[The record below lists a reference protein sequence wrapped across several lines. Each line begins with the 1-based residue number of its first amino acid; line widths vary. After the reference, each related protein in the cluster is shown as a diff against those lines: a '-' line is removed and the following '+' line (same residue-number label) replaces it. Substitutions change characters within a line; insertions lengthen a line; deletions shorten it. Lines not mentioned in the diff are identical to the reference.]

1 MENSVF
7 CPCKDKRL
15 PAFLFRTKI
24 SSMKRALLFLIALL
38 ICVLP
43 AFSQQPAVLWQ
54 QTYGGSDTEDA
65 LAVRQTSDGG
75 YILAGFT
82 LSTDGDVAVSY
93 GMGDGW
99 VLKLDSN
106 GGLEWKRTYGGSAS
120 DGINCIREIAGG
132 GYIMAGYSGS
142 NDGDVSG
149 NHGLNDAWVARL
161 DESGNIEW
169 QRSLGGSGYD
179 HADDIMPTPDGG
191 AILAGWTTSLD
202 GDVIGNNGGG
212 SSEAWVVK
220 LNVSGDIEWQK
231 PLGGTGQDELH
242 SVGLASDGG
251 YILAGM
257 TASNDGDV
265 AGNNGGK
272 DAWVVKLDEAGNLQ
286 WQHPLGGSG
295 AEYAHSVQQSQDGGY
310 IVAGQTTSNDGDVS
324 GNHGDVDF
332 WVLKLDQTGEIQW
345 QNPLGGTG
353 PEVAYD
359 VLQATDG
366 GYVAAGYTFSVNG
379 DVSGQNGYLDIWI
392 VKLSPDGNLQWQL
405 PIGSADPEQGY
416 SVGLTQDGGYVVA
429 GHASSF
435 DLLDRDFFIA
445 KLFNPTSALA
455 GRVHLDPEADCLP
468 DPGETPLNGWL
479 VRAEGQYT
487 FYDITDADGHF
498 FMPVDTGSYEV
509 TVFPQGPY
517 WEMCNSPANIVAM
530 GDTLALDFPAQPQA
544 DCPFLSVDISAPL
557 LRRCFDNVYFVHYCN
572 HGTAAAEDAYV
583 EVTLDPYL
591 EYVSSSIPFTIQDGN
606 TFTFPVGDLAIGEC
620 GSFQITAYLDCD
632 STVLGQTH
640 CTEAHIFPDSLCTP
654 PASLWDGASISAEA
668 QCTGDSVVFF
678 IINNG
683 EGAMAAPLEYIIIE
697 DQIVLMQGQFQL
709 GPMETMETAVE
720 ATGATL
726 HLEAQQ
732 SPGHPSGRPSAGATA
747 EGCGGWLSIGLFT
760 QWANEGGD
768 LFTDTDCQENIGS
781 YDPNDKTGFPSGF
794 TEEKLIEPG
803 QELEYLLRFQNTGT
817 DTAFTVVV
825 ADVLPPELDLT
836 TLRPGASSHPYSYS
850 IDQEGRPLFT
860 FNDILLPDSTTNLE
874 ASNGFVRFRIA
885 QQPGL
890 PLGTEI
896 ANKALIY
903 FDFNEPVETNTEI
916 HRLGVVFPWGLS
928 NTQYYAP
935 VVSRV
940 RVVPNPLSGSAWL
953 EVEGVA
959 PGALRLWVTDLSGR
973 VIRQEEAFGTGFE
986 FRRGGLPAGLY
997 FFRIEREGVVL
1008 GMGRMVVY

>member
-1 MENSVF
+1 
-7 CPCKDKRL
+7 
-15 PAFLFRTKI
+15 
-24 SSMKRALLFLIALL
+24 MKRALLFLIAFL
-38 ICVLP
+38 ICVMP
-43 AFSQQPAVLWQ
+43 AFSQQPAVLWHK
-54 QTYGGSDTEDA
+54 TFGGSEWDQANFA
-65 LAVRQTSDGG
+65 LQTSDGG
-75 YILAGFT
+75 YIVAGNV
-82 LSTDGDVAVSY
+82 LSMDGDVWGTGYHGASDIFV
-93 GMGDGW
+93 
-99 VLKLDSN
+99 VKLDPA
-106 GGLEWKRTYGGSAS
+106 GGVQWKKSFGGSMAEGS
-120 DGINCIREIAGG
+120 TAIREMADGGFILAGH
-132 GYIMAGYSGS
+132 SSS

-149 NHGLNDAWVARL
+149 NHGLNDAWIVRL

-179 HADDIMPTPDGG
+179 YAEDIKPTPDGG
-191 AILAGWTTSLD
+191 AIFAGRTTSLD
-202 GDVIGNNGGG
+202 GDVSGNNGGG
-212 SSEAWVVK
+212 SFEAWVVK
-220 LNVSGDIEWQK
+220 LDASGGIEWQK
-231 PLGGTGQDELH
+231 PMGGTGQDEAN
-242 SVGLASDGG
+242 SIGLTSDGGYIVAGMSASNNGDVSGNNGGRDAWVVKLDDSGSIEWQQALGGSNEEYANSIQQSADGG
-251 YILAGM
+251 YILAGS
-257 TASNDGDV
+257 TRSDDGDV
-265 AGNNGGK
+265 SGFHG
-272 DAWVVKLDEAGNLQ
+272 DIDFWVVKLDETGQLQ
-286 WQHPLGGSG
+286 WQR
-295 AEYAHSVQQSQDGGY
+295 
-310 IVAGQTTSNDGDVS
+310 
-324 GNHGDVDF
+324 
-332 WVLKLDQTGEIQW
+332 
-345 QNPLGGTG
+345 PLGGTG
-353 PEVAYD
+353 PEVAHS
-359 VLQATDG
+359 VLQTPDG
-366 GYVAAGYTFSVNG
+366 GFVAAGYTSSVNG
-379 DVSGQNGYLDIWI
+379 DVSGNNGYLDFWV
-392 VKLSPDGNLQWQL
+392 VKLTSAGDLEWQL
-405 PIGSADPEQGY
+405 PVGGPGPEYCY
-416 SVGLTQDGGYVVA
+416 SINLTNDGGYVLA
-429 GHASSF
+429 GYTDQYAGQY
-435 DLLDRDFFIA
+435 RDFWVV
-445 KLFNPTSALA
+445 KLFNPNSALA
-455 GRVHLDPEADCLP
+455 GRVHLDPESDCLP
-468 DPGETPLNGWL
+468 DPDETPLEGWL

-487 FYDITDADGHF
+487 FYDITDAGGHF

-517 WEMCNSPANIVAM
+517 WEMCNSPASIVAM
-530 GDTLALDFPAQPQA
+530 GDTLSLDFPAQPLA
-544 DCPFLSVDISAPL
+544 DCPYLSVDISAPL
-557 LRRCFDNVYFVHYCN
+557 LRRCFDNAYFVHYCN

-583 EVTLDPYL
+583 EVTLDPFM
-591 EYVSSSIPFTIQDGN
+591 EYISSAIPFSQQDGN
-606 TFTFPVGDLAIGEC
+606 TFTFPLGDLAIGEC
-620 GSFQITAYLDCD
+620 GSFHINVYLDCD

-654 PASLWDGASISAEA
+654 PDPLWDGASISVEA

-709 GPMETMETAVE
+709 GSMEAMETAVE

-781 YDPNDKTGFPSGF
+781 YDPNDKTGFPAGF

-850 IDQEGRPLFT
+850 VDEEGRPLFT
-860 FNDILLPDSTTNLE
+860 FNDILLPDSATNLE

-916 HRLGVVFPWGLS
+916 HRLGEVFPWGLS
-928 NTQYYAP
+928 NTQNYAP
-935 VVSRV
+935 LVSRV
-940 RVVPNPLSGSAWL
+940 RVVPNPLDNTAWL
-953 EVEGVA
+953 EVEGAA
-959 PGALRLWVTDLSGR
+959 PGALRLTVASTSGKVLR
-973 VIRQEEAFGTGFE
+973 VEETFGTGLE

-997 FFRIEREGVVL
+997 FFRIEREGALV
-1008 GMGRMVVY
+1008 GIGKMVIRE